1 MLLQFVVVNLI
12 TKFTR
17 GKLSTNISLIW
28 RIVGWSLIAKVH
40 GVQFY
45 CLLLNLIKMIVLI
58 LIIFIW
64 RLCISYRLLNSIIRS
79 FEPLTPRCTNSIEN
93 LGDSYGLLSTSGY
106 HQVNV
111 IPYDQDKLAFFAP
124 YSKNKCLKS
133 YLLASRIHRH
143 SILPRWIPC
152 VRNGCSYL
160 LILRVYS
167 DWKINCYYY
176 LWW

>member
-93 LGDSYGLLSTSGY
+93 LGDSYGSLSTSGY

-124 YSKNKCLKS
+124 YSKNKMFKVIHVGLKNT
-133 YLLASRIHRH
+133 
-143 SILPRWIPC
+143 PTFDTTTM
-152 VRNGCSYL
+152 NT
-160 LILRVYS
+160 LREEWLRLFA
-167 DWKINCYYY
+167 DTKNLFW
-176 LWW
+176 L